1 MRWQIVPLRK
11 ANVSSVILFS
21 AIVNES
27 SFFTRGLWKH
37 FYAKSEEV
45 GRSCWGLARFW
56 HHSIHYLKMELTMD
70 QEKMLKRIS
79 ELESMND
86 QLLTE
91 IRYLDQLLKQVGFE
105 EGLKTLKFAANE

>member
-1 MRWQIVPLRK
+1 
-11 ANVSSVILFS
+11 
-21 AIVNES
+21 
-27 SFFTRGLWKH
+27 
-37 FYAKSEEV
+37 
-45 GRSCWGLARFW
+45 
-56 HHSIHYLKMELTMD
+56 ME

-105 EGLKTLKFAANE
+105 EGLKTLKFAAKELIEQDKNPESME